1 MRSFSISTFL
11 KAGAVALAVASMAAC
26 HRGVN
31 KEDIVQAAN
40 IPAAFDVTLLAEKD
54 TQFDF
59 EGAPLNAQDLQ
70 SAFRY
75 RQEEKLPMATVLMKR
90 GEKQKIKSEHIIA
103 LARIA
108 YTMKFKAYVEDDGVV
123 SEIQARAKDEA
134 AEPAKPE
141 PPKKEHAQHP

>member
-1 MRSFSISTFL
+1 MFF
-11 KAGAVALAVASMAAC
+11 KAGALALAVASMAAC
-26 HRGVN
+26 HRGAS

-40 IPAAFDVTLLAEKD
+40 IPAGFDVTLLAEKD

-59 EGAPLNAQDLQ
+59 DGAPLNAQDLQ

-75 RQEEKLPMATVLMKR
+75 RQEEKLPMATVLLKR
-90 GEKQKIKSEHIIA
+90 GEKQKVKSEYIIA

-108 YTMKFKAYVEDDGVV
+108 YVMKFKAYVEDDGVI
-123 SEIQARAKDEA
+123 SEIRAQAKEPE

-141 PPKKEHAQHP
+141 PAKKEHAQHP

>member
-1 MRSFSISTFL
+1 MRSFSISMFL

-26 HRGVN
+26 HRGAN
-31 KEDIVQAAN
+31 KADIVQAAN

-75 RQEEKLPMATVLMKR
+75 RQEEKLPMGSVLLKR
-90 GEKQKIKSEHIIA
+90 GEKEKVKNEHIIA

-108 YTMKFKAYVEDDGVV
+108 YEMKFSAFLQEKDGSI
-123 SEIQARAKDEA
+123 SELRAQTKEEA
-134 AEPAKPE
+134 E
-141 PPKKEHAQHP
+141 KK